1 MTERFH
7 YEFDGFL
14 LDPTKRILLH
24 HGEPSPLRPTAFNL
38 LLTLVEQHGKTV
50 SKSQLMESVWG
61 SGSGDDRRLHVTLH
75 EVRRKLGDSAKESRF
90 IARDSNGYR
99 FVANVREMPAPNDS
113 ALDVDGSLNRPE
125 ENSELQNFDLVIG
138 QQLDDPSQIGIA
150 RDYDS
155 RFTTFKKTLSGR
167 ALPVIS
173 LSVVAVLS
181 IVILLY
187 IRQRSL
193 LIPRI
198 SSVAVK
204 SSVHPKQEFT
214 VEIEGLG
221 FNSDTV
227 QVVLVGPGCK
237 RFGPCTVP
245 NDVLLDYGQVSK
257 NKIERVPLT
266 LDTGE
271 FNLYVQNGKDGP
283 PSNPWTV
290 RVPDE

>member
-1 MTERFH
+1 VTERIC
-7 YEFDGFL
+7 YEFEGFL

-24 HGEPSPLRPTAFNL
+24 NGEPASLRPTAFNL

-50 SKSQLMESVWG
+50 AKTLLIETVWG

-99 FVANVREMPAPNDS
+99 FVANVRELPTANDS
-113 ALDVDGSLNRPE
+113 ALDVNGRLNRPD
-125 ENSELQNFDLVIG
+125 ENSEAQNFHSIAGEQREDS
-138 QQLDDPSQIGIA
+138 SQMGMA
-150 RDYDS
+150 RDDDS
-155 RFTTFKKTLSGR
+155 RFTTFKTLRGR
-167 ALPVIS
+167 PFPIIS
-173 LSVVAVLS
+173 FSILAVAS

-187 IRQRSL
+187 VRQRFL
-193 LIPRI
+193 LIPQI
-198 SSVAVK
+198 STLVVT
-204 SSVHPKQEFT
+204 SSAHPKQEFT
-214 VEIEGLG
+214 VQIEGFG
-221 FNSDTV
+221 FDPQTV
-227 QVVLVGPGCK
+227 HVVLVGPGCK

-245 NDVLLDYGQVSK
+245 NEVLFDYGQVSR

-290 RVPDE
+290 RVPNE

>member
-1 MTERFH
+1 M
-7 YEFDGFL
+7 
-14 LDPTKRILLH
+14 PT
-24 HGEPSPLRPTAFNL
+24 
-38 LLTLVEQHGKTV
+38 
-50 SKSQLMESVWG
+50 
-61 SGSGDDRRLHVTLH
+61 
-75 EVRRKLGDSAKESRF
+75 
-90 IARDSNGYR
+90 
-99 FVANVREMPAPNDS
+99 PNES
-113 ALDVDGSLNRPE
+113 ALDVDASLNHPE
-125 ENSELQNFDLVIG
+125 ETSELQNFHSIIG
-138 QQLDDPSQIGIA
+138 EQLEDPSQISMAG
-150 RDYDS
+150 DYDF

-167 ALPVIS
+167 AVPVIS
-173 LSVVAVLS
+173 LSIVAVAS

-198 SSVAVK
+198 SSVAAT

-271 FNLYVQNGKDGP
+271 FKLYVQNGKDGP

-290 RVPDE
+290 KVPYK

>member
-1 MTERFH
+1 VTERIH

-14 LDPTKRILLH
+14 LDPTKRLLLYN
-24 HGEPSPLRPTAFNL
+24 GEPTPLRPTAFNL
-38 LLTLVEQHGKTV
+38 LLKLVEQHGKTV

-61 SGSGDDRRLHVTLH
+61 PGSGDDRRLHVTLH
-75 EVRRKLGDSAKESRF
+75 EVRRKFGDSAKESRF

-113 ALDVDGSLNRPE
+113 ALDVDGSLNRPD
-125 ENSELQNFDLVIG
+125 ENSELQDFHSIIG
-138 QQLDDPSQIGIA
+138 EQIEDPSQMGTA

-155 RFTTFKKTLSGR
+155 RFTTFKKALRGR

-173 LSVVAVLS
+173 LSIVAVAS

-187 IRQRSL
+187 IRRRPL
-193 LIPRI
+193 LIPQI
-198 SSVAVK
+198 SSLAAT

-214 VEIEGLG
+214 VQIEGLG
-221 FNSDTV
+221 FNPDTV
-227 QVVLVGPGCK
+227 HVVLVGPGCK

-245 NDVLLDYGQVSK
+245 NDVLLDYGQVLK

-271 FNLYVQNGKDGP
+271 FKLYVQNGKDGP

-290 RVPDE
+290 RVPYE

>member
-1 MTERFH
+1 MTERSH
-7 YEFDGFL
+7 YEFNGFL
-14 LDPTKRILLH
+14 LDPTKRLLLH

-50 SKSQLMESVWG
+50 SKSQLMEKVWG
-61 SGSGDDRRLHVTLH
+61 LGSGDDRRLHVTLH

-90 IARDSNGYR
+90 IARDSDGYR
-99 FVANVREMPAPNDS
+99 FVANVLEIPAPNEP
-113 ALDVDGSLNRPE
+113 ALDGDGRLNRPDA
-125 ENSELQNFDLVIG
+125 NSELQNFRSIIG
-138 QQLDDPSQIGIA
+138 EQIEDASQMGRA
-150 RDYDS
+150 KDYDS
-155 RFTTFKKTLSGR
+155 RFTTSKKALRGR

-173 LSVVAVLS
+173 LAVVS

-187 IRQRSL
+187 IRQRSP

-198 SSVAVK
+198 NSVAST
-204 SSVHPKQEFT
+204 SSVHPKREFT

-221 FNSDTV
+221 FDSDTV

-245 NDVLLDYGQVSK
+245 NDVLLDYGPVSK

-271 FNLYVQNGKDGP
+271 FKLYVQNGKDGP

-290 RVPDE
+290 RVPYE